1 MYIFNQVMELVLG
14 AVGVEKHVPGQI
26 AYMVVSENSPRD
38 TSVTIAQ
45 SSRAGRDQLSSAE
58 PTPADTR
65 GKPYKRTIN
74 VGGVRSCLWKRGSPG
89 IRGPYPGLV
98 APFK

>member
-1 MYIFNQVMELVLG
+1 MELVLG
-14 AVGVEKHVPGQI
+14 AVGVEKHVLGHI
-26 AYMVVSENSPRD
+26 AYMVVSENTPRD

-45 SSRAGRDQLSSAE
+45 RSRAGRDQLSSAE

-74 VGGVRSCLWKRGSPG
+74 VGGSQKLPVEKGQSWD
-89 IRGPYPGLV
+89 
-98 APFK
+98 